1 MEMFRY
7 DYGKLRN
14 VMVQLGIPDDQ
25 KLDDVLLAHGPF
37 FLADGPQTHGVLRI
51 QQSDEGNAPFDRLC
65 DDLIKLLEPTN
76 KIPQDVDI
84 TAVVFDALWDARE

>member
-25 KLDDVLLAHGPF
+25 KLDDALLAHGPR
-37 FLADGPQTHGVLRI
+37 THGVLRI

-76 KIPQDVDI
+76 KIPQDADI
-84 TAVVFDALWDARE
+84 TAVVFDSLWDARE